1 MSRGVAELGCW
12 WRNRIGFG
20 WVGVGLIRWREKR
33 RRWAWWK
40 HEPSLLVVVGKKQK
54 TRWQKRD
61 GSSLKHIP

>member
-54 TRWQKRD
+54 TR
-61 GSSLKHIP
+61 